1 MPHAGL
7 GNDVVREFSHVVDGP
22 FEHDRL
28 KTLFVIQ
35 VGMHRRDR
43 QVMMRMLKISQPLG

>member
-7 GNDVVREFSHVVDGP
+7 GNDVVREFSNVVDGP

-28 KTLFVIQ
+28 KTLFMIQ
-35 VGMHRRDR
+35 LGMQRRNR
-43 QVMMRMLKISQPLG
+43 QVMMRMLDISQPLG